1 MNPTQDLQKISLQL
15 EAEGA
20 EATVRWALDTFHPE
34 VVMASSFGLE
44 DVALIH
50 MASVH
55 RQDARIFYLDTDLLF
70 KETYQTRDRLQEKY
84 GMEFIRVRA
93 SLTLM
98 EQTAVH
104 GAELWRRAPDACCN
118 IRKVVPLGSF
128 LNGEKAWITGIR
140 REQSPARKNAQVVE
154 WDDKF
159 SLVKVN
165 PLAAWTHD
173 DVRAYIRENDVP
185 YNLLHDEGYPSIGCI
200 PCTRAVAAGEDP
212 RAGRWSGFDKT
223 ECGLHK

>member
-1 MNPTQDLQKISLQL
+1 MNQTQDLQGISLQL

-20 EATVRWALDTFHPE
+20 LAAVRWTLDTFHPE
-34 VVMASSFGLE
+34 VAVASSFGLE

-55 RQDARIFYLDTDLLF
+55 QQDARIFYLDTDLLF

-84 GMEFIRVRA
+84 GMEFIRVPA

-104 GAELWRRAPDACCN
+104 GAELWRSQPDSCCN

-128 LNGEKAWITGIR
+128 LKGERAWITGIR
-140 REQSPARKNAQVVE
+140 RDQSPARKNAQVVE
-154 WDDKF
+154 WDAKF

-165 PLAAWTHD
+165 PLAAWTQE
-173 DVRAYIRENDVP
+173 DVRAYIRENDIP
-185 YNLLHDEGYPSIGCI
+185 YNVLHDQGYPSIGCI
-200 PCTRAVAAGEDP
+200 PCTRAVAVGEDP